1 MSAAKSAYELHRK
14 LSILYIRNVK
24 DFEFRAGNYLIWC
37 GTPCI
42 SINIQ
47 DPDLFWFSSYHLLQ
61 WHGSACPKYMI
72 IYILHRNIQG
82 YPQWMRLQRQ
92 LNEFIWH
99 FFIISWFTVAANWVH
114 PWPNNLLHRSKTTF
128 CLILPWG
135 RYKSLNLCG

>member
-37 GTPCI
+37 VTPRI
-42 SINIQ
+42 SKNIQ
-47 DPDLFWFSSYHLLQ
+47 DRNFFF
-61 WHGSACPKYMI
+61 GSRAIIYYNDTVITYTI
-72 IYILHRNIQG
+72 IYILYLNIQG